1 VAQGLREGWPSSSW
15 DFTASCTRSTSQ
27 VKLIHPFSLPFF
39 LPTLPLS
46 LPSSLSPQLGAPGRI
61 WAANQGLAISGLY
74 SLIHSASLDLL
85 IRELRPFTLVVSSPA
100 CLCVCMCVCV
110 CVYVCVCV
118 CVCVCTGYVCT
129 HMCQCT
135 HASAHWSKNSS
146 GVCPHFPPCLSCASP
161 YVACLQHTKQ
171 GDTQALDI
179 FCLHL
184 PSLHWKH

>member
-118 CVCVCTGYVCT
+118 CVCVYRVCVHSHVPVHT
-129 HMCQCT
+129 RF
-135 HASAHWSKNSS
+135 
-146 GVCPHFPPCLSCASP
+146 CPLVKEQLRCLSPLSTLLELCKSLC
-161 YVACLQHTKQ
+161 CLSAAH
-171 GDTQALDI
+171 QAR
-179 FCLHL
+179 
-184 PSLHWKH
+184 